1 MESVWKTGWPVKL
14 VFKCSSK
21 NAFHTQLHQ
30 SPTNLTLH
38 LGYQKKMGFVSLKK
52 YVTALL
58 ELLSFTITERNRV
71 GKKKKKG
78 KGKQKKKIKLEPGCH
93 LQRDIST
100 AHSYSTRHPN
110 IRKYQQ

>member
-1 MESVWKTGWPVKL
+1 MESVTKTCAGQLSL
-14 VFKCSSK
+14 VFKCNTK

-30 SPTNLTLH
+30 SPTNPTLH

-71 GKKKKKG
+71 KKENEKKKG
-78 KGKQKKKIKLEPGCH
+78 NKIRPRLP
-93 LQRDIST
+93 ST
-100 AHSYSTRHPN
+100 D
-110 IRKYQQ
+110 